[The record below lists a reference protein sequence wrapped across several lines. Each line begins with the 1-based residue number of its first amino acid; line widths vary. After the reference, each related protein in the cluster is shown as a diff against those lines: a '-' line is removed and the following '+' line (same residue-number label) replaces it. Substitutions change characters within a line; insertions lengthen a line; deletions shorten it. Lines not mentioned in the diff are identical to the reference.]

1 MPDGIWAVVPAA
13 GIGSRFA
20 SAGKTPKQYF
30 SIGGKSVLEHS
41 LAVLCA
47 NPKIAGV
54 MLALDAN
61 DAHWPK
67 ISQLNGKPICVCVGG
82 ATRAESVRSALE
94 MLLQMGV
101 AAKTLVAVHD
111 AARPCLRAADLAAV
125 ISAALNDAVGAVLAV
140 PVRDTVKRCD
150 QQLRVLDTLDRSQI
164 WAAQTPQ
171 IFRLGPLAQ
180 AIAQF
185 PAATDE
191 SQAMENAGLQPKLV
205 AGRASNI
212 KITVHDDLALAAFY
226 LSLAT
231 SDTAGMSLAMSD
243 TAEMSL
249 AMSDTAEMSRAI
261 SDTAKTGFSQ

>member
-61 DAHWPK
+61 DAHWSK
-67 ISQLNGKPICVCVGG
+67 ISQLNGKPICVCIGG

-101 AAKTLVAVHD
+101 AAQTLVAVHD

-125 ISAALNDAVGAVLAV
+125 ISAALNDAVGAVLAM

-226 LSLAT
+226 LSL
-231 SDTAGMSLAMSD
+231 GMSER
-243 TAEMSL
+243 TEMSL
-249 AMSDTAEMSRAI
+249 AKG
-261 SDTAKTGFSQ
+261 DTAKTSFT